1 MDLPELLSEMKQLET
16 PLKLMPAA
24 AERLPSAPDLIGMIS
39 SPSQLRRA
47 SVSIPSNIAEG
58 SSRKSKKDYARFI
71 EISIGS
77 LNEIESLL
85 FVSHQL
91 DFIDAKTLAD
101 YKLKVNEIGGLLG
114 GFRRYLLK

>member
-1 MDLPELLSEMKQLET
+1 MANTYEHLDIWKKSVVLTGDIYRLTSTFPKSELFGLT
-16 PLKLMPAA
+16 
-24 AERLPSAPDLIGMIS
+24 
-39 SPSQLRRA
+39 SQLRRA